1 MGNINGPMNLH
12 ISGVFEKAF
21 SPILLKIQQL
31 FKSGL
36 LFFCIKICACS
47 TVVKGED
54 IKYEDSRSHLYIK
67 QTPVHVITDIPHC
80 KFVPQQQWKAPGR
93 IMTST
98 WGALRIWRCGPLVLK
113 DLTVR
118 KKTWCSSSSFLLKI
132 ATTVKN
138 HPTLDCRQR
147 LQFSVY

>member
-21 SPILLKIQQL
+21 SAILLKIQQL

-36 LFFCIKICACS
+36 LFFCVKICACS

-67 QTPVHVITDIPHC
+67 QTPVHVIIDIPHC
-80 KFVPQQQWKAPGR
+80 KFVPQQQ
-93 IMTST
+93 
-98 WGALRIWRCGPLVLK
+98 
-113 DLTVR
+113 
-118 KKTWCSSSSFLLKI
+118 
-132 ATTVKN
+132 
-138 HPTLDCRQR
+138 
-147 LQFSVY
+147 